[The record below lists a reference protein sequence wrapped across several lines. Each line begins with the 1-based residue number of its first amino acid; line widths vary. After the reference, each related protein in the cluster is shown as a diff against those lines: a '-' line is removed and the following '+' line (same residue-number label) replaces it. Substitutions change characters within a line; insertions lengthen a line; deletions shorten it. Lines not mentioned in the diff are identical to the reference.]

1 MSASESSRAGE
12 SKSAQHS
19 MKDGILYILDE
30 HGNPVPEPDPLKWA
44 DWIEENH
51 EKRSIQLDEVD
62 GYTVS
67 TVFLGSDMSFMS
79 NKPELFETIVFGDDD
94 NMMRR
99 YATKQEALQGHLEV
113 LYQVKR
119 KVKRAA

>member
-1 MSASESSRAGE
+1 
-12 SKSAQHS
+12 
-19 MKDGILYILDE
+19 
-30 HGNPVPEPDPLKWA
+30 
-44 DWIEENH
+44 
-51 EKRSIQLDEVD
+51 
-62 GYTVS
+62 
-67 TVFLGSDMSFMS
+67 MSFMS

-119 KVKRAA
+119 KVKKAA